1 MKRLMSL
8 CIQEVV
14 KLDFD
19 LGHAEIPRVL
29 LSDVHSAKEDILM
42 NMRGQNYF
50 HYSEK
55 HSVEFDICFNGGWL
69 LSLREASGSTSTS

>member
-1 MKRLMSL
+1 MKRLRSL

-29 LSDVHSAKEDILM
+29 LSDVHSAM